1 MTFGKKAVTA
11 LTGVTGR
18 QLDYWARTGVIGPS
32 IKPAAG
38 KGTRREYSFKDLVAL
53 KVSKRLKDEGISLQ
67 KIRQALT
74 WLRRHFPDLKQPLA
88 ELRFLT
94 DGDTIFV
101 LERDRDKILDV
112 LQSQFVFS
120 LALGQL
126 IESLRGEVRELAKP
140 REEKVVVAGQT
151 FTVVLTPDLEDG
163 GFTVQCREEPAAI
176 SHGATIPEALD
187 NIMDA
192 LELCLKHEKE
202 WQVQKAQDER
212 TRAG

>member
-32 IKPAAG
+32 IQPAAG

-163 GFTVQCREEPAAI
+163 GG
-176 SHGATIPEALD
+176 SLEALLGFSSPASQSLAHLPLSCPKV
-187 NIMDA
+187 M
-192 LELCLKHEKE
+192 LEWISGLF
-202 WQVQKAQDER
+202 VQRSDCFIVCY
-212 TRAG
+212 